1 MLGTITWAAET
12 DVDALLNAVVSL
24 AEAPAVN
31 DRVGALAGERAL
43 VDRIAGLE
51 RVKAACA
58 ATQAVLT
65 AQLFEMQRA
74 GAQVGRA
81 NEQDGARPQV
91 DEAELLR
98 SVGAQ
103 VGFARRESP
112 HAGRGHLGLARALTH
127 LPAIRQ
133 CLQRGETS
141 EYRVTLVAREL
152 GCLSAAD
159 RGKADEMVA
168 AKLPRQGNEQA
179 RRYAAGVVHQFDT
192 EAALAKIKAAQR
204 GRCVSIRSLPDAM
217 VRISATVPMLG
228 GVAAFAGL
236 HRHADT
242 RAASPGHED
251 RSRGQIMADEF
262 LARLLGTSTL
272 ADTTPDPETD
282 EAGLTVADGD
292 LREAEARDAFAAD
305 MAETDT
311 DTAETVPAGS
321 GDADECVS
329 PDPRGTDAAADHAAH
344 TAAGGEPSADPA
356 RSPFRPPGP
365 PGGID
370 EYGVPLDRGT
380 VDIQLIMTDRA
391 LFDGDDEPALVPGF
405 GPIPAALAR
414 RIVAADRTTRVFL
427 RRLFTRPSDHQ
438 IVAMDSRARLFPSG
452 ARRLLLARDQIC
464 RTPWCDAPIRQL
476 DHIASHRRG
485 GPTELVNAQGLCAA
499 CNLTK
504 ETAGWHHRTT
514 SDGAI
519 RITTPTGHPQESR
532 PPDPPR
538 SEPWAG

>member
-1 MLGTITWAAET
+1 MSGTDSWSAEINV
-12 DVDALLNAVVSL
+12 DVLLNVVLSL
-24 AEAPAVN
+24 ADAPAVG
-31 DRVGALAGERAL
+31 DHVGALAGERAL

-65 AQLFEMQRA
+65 TQLFETQRA
-74 GAQVGRA
+74 RAQQSRA
-81 NEQDGARPQV
+81 DEQDGARPQV

-168 AKLPRQGNEQA
+168 SKLPRQGNEQA
-179 RRYAAGVVHQFDT
+179 RRYAAGVVHQLDT
-192 EAALAKIKAAQR
+192 EAALAKIRAAQR

-217 VRISATVPMLG
+217 VRICATVPMLG
-228 GVAAFAGL
+228 GVAAYAGL

-242 RAASPGHED
+242 QAASPGHED

-272 ADTTPDPETD
+272 ADTTRHPDSHEDTETD
-282 EAGLTVADGD
+282 VAGPAVADGD
-292 LREAEARDAFAAD
+292 LTDAGEAVSDNPAPTAHNAQDVAASREPAAD
-305 MAETDT
+305 PT
-311 DTAETVPAGS
+311 
-321 GDADECVS
+321 
-329 PDPRGTDAAADHAAH
+329 
-344 TAAGGEPSADPA
+344 
-356 RSPFRPPGP
+356 RSPFRPAGP
-365 PGGID
+365 PGGTD
-370 EYGVPLDRGT
+370 EYGLPIDRGT

-414 RIVAADRTTRVFL
+414 RIVGADRTTRVFL

-438 IVAMDSRARLFPSG
+438 LVAMDSRARLFPSG

-464 RTPWCDAPIRQL
+464 RTPWCDAPIRQM
-476 DHIASHRRG
+476 DHVTSHRRG

-504 ETAGWHHRTT
+504 EAAGWRQDRNDT
-514 SDGAI
+514 GVVM
-519 RITTPTGHPQESR
+519 ITTPTGHTQDSR
-532 PPDPPR
+532 PPDPPT
-538 SEPWAG
+538 SQPWVG